1 MPDILDD
8 VTDNVKNQSPWGP
21 LGLLFR
27 MIGIA
32 FLAMFVMAFIGGSLP
47 KTASPTAFKLLQMTD
62 TIVIFGLPALIYAR
76 VSNPRHPGSQLGL
89 RPAVRPG
96 FYLLAILLLLLA
108 FPFEAWLGIL
118 NRQIPMPAW
127 AIRAEEAAEQ
137 QLKTLLT
144 AKNPFDLLF
153 DLVVVAVV
161 PGIFEEMFFRG
172 VIQRLLVRI
181 TNKPW
186 LSICI
191 AAAIFSFMHFEFLGF
206 LPRFF
211 LGILLG
217 AAYWYSGSLWTAI
230 VAHALFNGIQV
241 LLLNYMPETMNNT
254 NPSIPVYGVLLSLI
268 IVGVLLSVMRKL
280 SSHSEEA
287 MLPPNK

>member
-1 MPDILDD
+1 MS
-8 VTDNVKNQSPWGP
+8 DNVKNHSPWGP

-32 FLAMFVMAFIGGSLP
+32 LLAMFVMAFIGGSLP
-47 KTASPTAFKLLQMTD
+47 KTASPTAAKLLQMMD

-76 VSNPRHPGSQLGL
+76 VTNPRRPGSQLGL
-89 RPAVRPG
+89 RPAIRPS
-96 FYLLAILLLLLA
+96 FYLLAVLLLLLA

-144 AKNPFDLLF
+144 AKNGLDLLF
-153 DLVVVAVV
+153 DLVVVAVI

-172 VIQRLLVRI
+172 VVQRLLIQV

-186 LSICI
+186 LGICI
-191 AAAIFSFMHFEFLGF
+191 TAAIFSFMHFEFLGF

-230 VAHALFNGIQV
+230 LAHALFNGIQV
-241 LLLNYMPETMNNT
+241 VLLNYLPGTMNNA
-254 NPSIPVYGVLLSLI
+254 NPSIPVYSVLVSAA
-268 IVGVLLSVMRKL
+268 IVGVLLAVMRKQ
-280 SSHSEEA
+280 SSNA
-287 MLPPNK
+287 NPV

>member
-1 MPDILDD
+1 MPNILDD
-8 VTDNVKNQSPWGP
+8 ITDNVKNQSPWGP
-21 LGLLFR
+21 VGLLFR
-27 MIGIA
+27 IIGIA
-32 FLAMFVMAFIGGSLP
+32 FLAMFAMAFIGGSLP
-47 KTASPTAFKLLQMTD
+47 KTASPTAAKLLQMMD
-62 TIVIFGLPALIYAR
+62 TIIIFGLPALIYAR
-76 VSNPRHPGSQLGL
+76 VTNPRQPGSQLGL
-89 RPAVRPG
+89 RPAVRPS
-96 FYLLAILLLLLA
+96 FYLLAILLLMLA

-144 AKNPFDLLF
+144 AKNPFELVF

-172 VIQRLLVRI
+172 AVQRLLIRI

-186 LSICI
+186 LSIGI

-211 LGILLG
+211 LGVLLG

-230 VAHALFNGIQV
+230 LAHALFNGIQV
-241 LLLNYMPETMNNT
+241 VLLNYIPETMNNAK
-254 NPSIPVYGVLLSLI
+254 PSIPIYSVLVSAV
-268 IVGVLLSVMRKL
+268 IVGVLLAVMRKQ
-280 SSHSEEA
+280 SARTEEA
-287 MLPPNK
+287 NAPS